1 MAARALDARMAV
13 FGRPLSR
20 LVSAVGLLL
29 LTLLAATAA
38 ALADVKVPARL
49 PGLPTPP
56 RGALHEGPMRIM
68 RVASVDPACGADC
81 PEWISAEGVVWP
93 GVAGQFQR
101 TLAELNG
108 RRLPV
113 LISSHGGSV
122 GDAIMMGA
130 LIREHD
136 LAVAVARTLI
146 ANCPERAPQC
156 PDAKGHA
163 TTNGAVCA
171 SACALI
177 LAGGA
182 ERLVGPKPEVGVH
195 QMTTVLR
202 EIEGSVRLP
211 TIKKIYEEKAADT
224 VVEAYFDAMGIGDP
238 VMALLRKTPAS
249 SIRWLSLD
257 EIATS
262 HLATLALDGG
272 EPVLA
277 RGANGLNSRGFGAD
291 AAPSAFEAKGSAG
304 LNGSGAQGATL
315 EATFRYRLG
324 GGTVEAA
331 LAAHGAVSSSSASQ
345 GGWTL
350 SAAGMEALPLT
361 PEGAGAAW
369 GLLPRERFCALIR
382 PGKIIARAADA
393 ATGSVPEVKA
403 AFEVA
408 AMNGGKGLVG
418 QACP

>member
-1 MAARALDARMAV
+1 
-13 FGRPLSR
+13 
-20 LVSAVGLLL
+20 
-29 LTLLAATAA
+29 
-38 ALADVKVPARL
+38 
-49 PGLPTPP
+49 
-56 RGALHEGPMRIM
+56 MRII

-81 PEWISAEGVVWP
+81 PEWISAEGVIQP
-93 GVAGQFQR
+93 GVAGQFER
-101 TLAELNG
+101 TLADLKG

-122 GDAIMMGA
+122 SDAIRMGA

-156 PDAKGHA
+156 PDAKGHV
-163 TTNGAVCA
+163 TTAGAVCA

-182 ERLVGPKPEVGVH
+182 ERLVGSKPEVGVH
-195 QMTTVLR
+195 QMTTVMR
-202 EIEGSVRLP
+202 EIEGSAHLP

-238 VMALLRKTPAS
+238 VMALLRKTPAA
-249 SIRWLSLD
+249 SIRWLSLG
-257 EIATS
+257 EIAAS
-262 HLATLALDGG
+262 HLATLALDDA
-272 EPVLA
+272 EPVLTS
-277 RGANGLNSRGFGAD
+277 GANGLNGRGLGAN
-291 AAPSAFEAKGSAG
+291 AAPSMFEAKESAV
-304 LNGSGAQGATL
+304 LDGSGAQAV

-331 LAAHGAVSSSSASQ
+331 LTAHGAISSSSASH

-361 PEGAGAAW
+361 PEGAGAPR

-382 PGKIIARAADA
+382 NGKIVFAKPAGA
-393 ATGSVPEVKA
+393 ATGSMPEVKA

-418 QACP
+418 AACPDATGPASAGQAGQ

>member
-1 MAARALDARMAV
+1 
-13 FGRPLSR
+13 
-20 LVSAVGLLL
+20 
-29 LTLLAATAA
+29 
-38 ALADVKVPARL
+38 
-49 PGLPTPP
+49 
-56 RGALHEGPMRIM
+56 MRII

-81 PEWISAEGVVWP
+81 PEWISAEGVIRP
-93 GVAGQFQR
+93 GVAAQFQR
-101 TLAELNG
+101 TRADLG
-108 RRLPV
+108 RRRLPV

-122 GDAIMMGA
+122 SDAITMGA
-130 LIREHD
+130 LIREQN

-163 TTNGAVCA
+163 TTTGAVCA

-202 EIEGSVRLP
+202 EIEGSAHLP
-211 TIKKIYEEKAADT
+211 TIKKIYEEKEADT
-224 VVEAYFDAMGIGDP
+224 IVEAYFDAMGIGDP
-238 VMALLRKTPAS
+238 VMTLLRKTPAS
-249 SIRWLSLD
+249 SVRWLSLD
-257 EIATS
+257 EIVTS
-262 HLATLALDGG
+262 HLATLALDGA
-272 EPVLA
+272 EPILA
-277 RGANGLNSRGFGAD
+277 SGANGLKGRGFGAD
-291 AAPSAFEAKGSAG
+291 AAPSMFEAKGSAA
-304 LNGSGAQGATL
+304 LDGSGAQGATL
-315 EATFRYRLG
+315 EATFRYRPG

-331 LAAHGAVSSSSASQ
+331 LAAHGAVSSSSASP

-361 PEGAGAAW
+361 TEAAGGAR

-382 PGKIIARAADA
+382 QGKIVAKLADA
-393 ATGSVPEVKA
+393 GTGSA

-408 AMNGGKGLVG
+408 AMNGGKGLVSE
-418 QACP
+418 ACP